1 MSPIHSAAAEAECL
15 EVVDKVISEF
25 RGMRGT
31 SSVEYE
37 FHVSHETGELL
48 FIFVKYGLLTTYQYS
63 TLF

>member
-1 MSPIHSAAAEAECL
+1 MSPIRSAAAEAECL

-37 FHVSHETGELL
+37 FHVSHETGELIV
-48 FIFVKYGLLTTYQYS
+48 IFVKCPLTTYQCS